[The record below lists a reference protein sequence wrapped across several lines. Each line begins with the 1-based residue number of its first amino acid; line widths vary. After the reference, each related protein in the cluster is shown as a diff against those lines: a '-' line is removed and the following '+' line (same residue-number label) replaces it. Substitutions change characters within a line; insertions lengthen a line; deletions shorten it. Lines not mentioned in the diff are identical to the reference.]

1 MYLYPENLKAKPML
15 WFWELQNVMIIGI
28 GTIISILIL
37 SQTGFFVPIV
47 IVSVYAFLAIK
58 FDDTSIL
65 DFLKYACSY
74 FLKQQLFE
82 WEI

>member
-1 MYLYPENLKAKPML
+1 MYIYPENLKAKPIM

-37 SQTGFFVPIV
+37 SQTGFFIPVV
-47 IVSVYAFLAIK
+47 IVAVYAFLAIK

>member
-1 MYLYPENLKAKPML
+1 MYIYPENLKAKPIM

-37 SQTGFFVPIV
+37 SQKGFFVPVV
-47 IVSVYAFLAIK
+47 IVAVYVFLAIK

-82 WEI
+82 WKM